1 MPSTRRIGYQQ
12 QTRRCN
18 CLFYGC
24 SKTPEG
30 YRVQTKPTATRH
42 EKKDLEVAARSS
54 QSVQT
59 SHHPAVT
66 AQVPAAHAR
75 SALSI
80 NEALDGSAPHTST
93 AASAD
98 SAADSDGQVNPADD
112 SGFFSDFED
121 DHPDAN
127 PHSDGNAQ
135 QEENPPPQP
144 GDIQAEASVLA
155 PHDNEPPPELREV
168 TADASADDAALA
180 ALLESDLAP
189 AFRESKAVRL
199 AYLQAVLGNV
209 FGSSTV
215 AAAQD
220 QLNNSLDIIRLC
232 GCFPLLPKPATTL
245 ITAKRRLGLAI
256 DDYIERRP
264 ICTVCFK
271 YYPAEMI
278 MKMDSPS
285 CMQAGCTGIV
295 YHIKRQLDVNSD
307 DADDPAKRI
316 LAKVQPYSSIVKAV
330 QRFLLRSDFIKNLRL
345 PSVDANK
352 DPLASHELMHDFHDG
367 EAWGMLELGLKRV
380 VREDGTIHE
389 VEVEPGS
396 RGVYLSFAGLHRS
409 VRFAQPFVHLIT
421 NIPGPK
427 EPSLEQLDHILEP
440 VVADMRQLYKG
451 LKMAMYGRQIPPRVH
466 AGFELHVS
474 DIQAAWKVT
483 GSAAHGHKKHT
494 CNICMIVHDDLNT
507 EVGYD
512 IPNFVLRDDW
522 IQLKYAFAAK
532 PPKSKKAIKK
542 ILDEGGSRYTVLDE
556 MVGFFPIKTSALDYM
571 HNVYGIQH
579 SFFSDVIVK
588 GYLLNSKS

>member
-1 MPSTRRIGYQQ
+1 MRCTQTRRIGYQQ

-54 QSVQT
+54 QPVQT
-59 SHHPAVT
+59 SRYPAVT
-66 AQVPAAHAR
+66 AQVPAARAR

-135 QEENPPPQP
+135 QDENPPPQP
-144 GDIQAEASVLA
+144 GDIQAEAGVLA

-295 YHIKRQLDVNSD
+295 YRIKCQLDVNSD

-316 LAKVQPYSSIVKAV
+316 PAKVQPYSSIVKAV

-352 DPLASHELMHDFHDG
+352 DPLASHKLMHDFHDG
-367 EAWGMLELGLKRV
+367 KAWGMLELGLKRV

-396 RGVYLSFAGLHRS
+396 RRTLRQVDVGLSMILNIDWFGITDNRPHSAGGVYLSFAGLHRS

-427 EPSLEQLDHILEP
+427 EPSLEQLDHVLEP

-451 LKMAMYGRQIPPRVH
+451 MHCSTQRYLTS
-466 AGFELHVS
+466 EL
-474 DIQAAWKVT
+474 
-483 GSAAHGHKKHT
+483 
-494 CNICMIVHDDLNT
+494 L
-507 EVGYD
+507 
-512 IPNFVLRDDW
+512 
-522 IQLKYAFAAK
+522 
-532 PPKSKKAIKK
+532 
-542 ILDEGGSRYTVLDE
+542 
-556 MVGFFPIKTSALDYM
+556 
-571 HNVYGIQH
+571 
-579 SFFSDVIVK
+579 
-588 GYLLNSKS
+588 